1 MSKDLWLETDALVL
15 SGRNLDDA
23 DRLLWLFTQKIGL
36 IQAVATGTR
45 RSKSSWSGMLQPF
58 SQIRVSL
65 QQGHWFRIKQCELI
79 KSYGAIQQDLN
90 RLAYASF
97 VSELTHSIFPERQQ
111 DENLFELLVAIFD
124 AFVSRNP
131 RVMAQ
136 ISAWQLLR
144 EAGLAPSL
152 VHCIECGQDFSF
164 PVAFSPSHGGVL
176 CGLCRNSAEPELSER
191 AHHLLQS
198 FLELDLNEPPNFSLQ
213 GKDLLLLERIL
224 FQYLAYH
231 VGEPLKSLAFIQQVI
246 SNQ

>member
-1 MSKDLWLETDALVL
+1 MSKDLWLETEALVL

-23 DRLLWLFTQKIGL
+23 DRLLWLFTKQVGL
-36 IQAVATGTR
+36 VQAVASGTR

-58 SQIRVSL
+58 SHVHVSL
-65 QQGHWFRIKQCELI
+65 QEGHWFRVKQCELI
-79 KSYGAIQQDLN
+79 KSYGPIQLDIN

-97 VSELTHSIFPERQQ
+97 VSELTHAIFPQRQQ
-111 DENLFELLVAIFD
+111 DENLFELLVAIFE

-144 EAGLAPSL
+144 EAGLAPL
-152 VHCIECGQDFSF
+152 VEHCTECGQGFSY
-164 PVAFSPSHGGVL
+164 PVVFSPSHGGVL
-176 CGLCRNSAEPELSER
+176 CGLCRDSTELELTER
-191 AHHLLQS
+191 AHHLLQA
-198 FLELDLNEPPNFSLQ
+198 FLELNLTEPPNFSLQ